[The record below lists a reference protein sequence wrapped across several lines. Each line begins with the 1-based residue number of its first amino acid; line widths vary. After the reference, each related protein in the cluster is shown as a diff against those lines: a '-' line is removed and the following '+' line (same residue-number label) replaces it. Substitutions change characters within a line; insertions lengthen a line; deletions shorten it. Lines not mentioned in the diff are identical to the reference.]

1 MARRANGMRTRQC
14 KKKESKREPMLH
26 KGKLHTALS
35 AKQAM
40 FTSYD
45 GTFSDQLNAYRHA
58 LETLYLHYSSGA
70 QLEHMLPPDDPGMP
84 PAGARPSIEFD
95 RWLVNAA
102 QHTYYGPLFPFGR
115 EFANHEQARQW
126 AECIEGITTLAVDG
140 SQLQPWRDA
149 SIPVALIQ
157 VGFFANPHLHGR
169 PYTKDVRMEVLA
181 PDEIV
186 EESRSES
193 IDPDSYPYSELQ
205 VTLRRYTLEVE
216 TLCNLMEQYAQA
228 RRAGDP
234 AHSPVV
240 FFDGSLVVSFALTM
254 PSPYRERYIS
264 SAVSL
269 LRASEQCRVP
279 LIGYIDTSY
288 ARDMITMLLRLDSA
302 QPQPTLRETK
312 KIHDALL
319 WQGHMR
325 WGDRTPAMICARGDV
340 LQGYGDYRESV
351 AFCYLKT
358 TATQP
363 PARMEFPLWML
374 DDGLLEPVMDVV
386 RAEVIAGN
394 GYPYAIETADAA
406 AVITQQD
413 RMEFYAHFQEFMKR
427 QGVEFSFSRKAVSK
441 SRRR

>member
-1 MARRANGMRTRQC
+1 
-14 KKKESKREPMLH
+14 MLH
-26 KGKLHTALS
+26 KGKLQAALNFKRS
-35 AKQAM
+35 Q
-40 FTSYD
+40 FTTYD
-45 GTFSDQLNAYRHA
+45 SSFSDQLHAYRHA
-58 LETLYLHYSSGA
+58 LETLYLRYPSGA
-70 QLEHMLPPDDPGMP
+70 QLEHTLPPDGSGMP

-95 RWLVNAA
+95 RWLVHAEQNSY
-102 QHTYYGPLFPFGR
+102 HGPYFSFGR

-140 SQLQPWRDA
+140 SQILPWRDA

-157 VGFFANPHLHGR
+157 VGLFANPHTQGR
-169 PYTKDVRMEVLA
+169 PYTKDVRMEVLS
-181 PDEIV
+181 PDEIM
-186 EESRSES
+186 EQSRAENE
-193 IDPDSYPYSELQ
+193 DPDSYPYSEMQ
-205 VTLRRYTLEVE
+205 VTLRRYVLEIE
-216 TLCNLMEQYAQA
+216 MLCSQMEHYARE
-228 RRAGDP
+228 RRASHA

-254 PSPYRERYIS
+254 PSPYRERYIA

-269 LRASEQCRVP
+269 LKTSEQCRVP